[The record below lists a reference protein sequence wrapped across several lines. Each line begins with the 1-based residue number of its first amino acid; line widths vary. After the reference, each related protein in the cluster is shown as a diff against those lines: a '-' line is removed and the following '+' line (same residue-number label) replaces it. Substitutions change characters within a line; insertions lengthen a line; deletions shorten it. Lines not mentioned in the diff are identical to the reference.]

1 MDSYQEALKAKWDE
15 RIERLKNMPELPG
28 AAYRVGCSYLKRDFQ
43 EFFEEPNYEEAI
55 KWFVRAI
62 EDRKDT
68 ISNMKAPVGKELEWD
83 LAYALMMPSKKR
95 NLKLASSIMAKLTP
109 YFPGFP
115 DQERKLARQK
125 GLCLLMLRKYDE
137 AEKYFNELG
146 WGWQS
151 EVYRTLLWKYNGD
164 VDHPEIAKRHFDM
177 KSCLPVFLNYVIGKT
192 SVEDRLDIIATY
204 YPKKKG
210 LLYPSGLNSELR
222 EMYEICLAKT
232 GNKEII
238 KQYDERF
245 NCVKK
250 EEGPRKIYKYRE
262 SLRSNEEFFVASF
275 LLAKGIIQKR
285 WLNKH
290 GFEHPTDVWRALAR
304 RGHPISMLSLAKF
317 GEDREYWEAN
327 AHLYG
332 GPKLWSISM

>member
-1 MDSYQEALKAKWDE
+1 MDSYQEALKAKSDE

-28 AAYRVGCSYLKRDFQ
+28 AAYRVGRSYLKADSTV
-43 EFFEEPNYEEAI
+43 FFEEPDYEEAI

-62 EDRKDT
+62 ENRKDT

-137 AEKYFNELG
+137 AENYYKNIG

-151 EVYRTLLWKYNGD
+151 EIYRTLLWKYNGD

-192 SVEDRLDIIATY
+192 SVQDRLDIIATY
-204 YPKKKG
+204 YHKINKYD
-210 LLYPSGLNSELR
+210 LYPHSMNHELR
-222 EMYEICLAKT
+222 EMYEICLAMT

-238 KQYDERF
+238 KKYDENY

-250 EEGPRKIYKYRE
+250 EGGPRNMYKWRE
-262 SLRSNEEFFVASF
+262 SLRLDEYFVASF
-275 LLAKGIIQKR
+275 LLAKGVIQKR

-290 GFEHPTDVWRALAR
+290 AFEHPTDVWRALAR

-317 GEDREYWEAN
+317 GEDREYWEEN